1 MDWIVARGERTEQ
14 ERAQGALQPDL
25 ERSGHAFRKNAD
37 APSGRFA
44 HRFRSHEQLFRSLP
58 FSPTAAYIALMATV
72 IFDTLELVTRL
83 KNAGFA
89 DEQAES
95 VVRVISDAQQE
106 LVSRDYLDNALQRE
120 LAPLRTELA
129 VLKWMTGIV
138 IGGVVA
144 LIIKTFLA

>member
-1 MDWIVARGERTEQ
+1 
-14 ERAQGALQPDL
+14 
-25 ERSGHAFRKNAD
+25 
-37 APSGRFA
+37 
-44 HRFRSHEQLFRSLP
+44 
-58 FSPTAAYIALMATV
+58 MATV
-72 IFDTLELVTRL
+72 TFDTLELVTKL

-95 VVRVISDAQQE
+95 VVRVIADAQQD

-120 LAPLRTELA
+120 LAPVRTELA

>member
-1 MDWIVARGERTEQ
+1 
-14 ERAQGALQPDL
+14 
-25 ERSGHAFRKNAD
+25 
-37 APSGRFA
+37 
-44 HRFRSHEQLFRSLP
+44 
-58 FSPTAAYIALMATV
+58 MATV
-72 IFDTLELVTRL
+72 TFDTLELVTKL

-89 DEQAES
+89 DEQAEC
-95 VVRVISDAQQE
+95 VVRVISDAQQD

-120 LAPLRTELA
+120 LAPVRTELA